1 VEWEN
6 KKMCK
11 LTGTIG
17 SSSLVFT
24 PNTVVDIIT
33 EEPIG
38 NAHIIL
44 TAEKGISTSLSWKSY
59 KEKEKEKG

>member
-1 VEWEN
+1 
-6 KKMCK
+6 MCG

-17 SSSLVFT
+17 STPLIFT
-24 PNTVVDIIT
+24 PNAVVDLIT

-44 TAEKGISTSLSWKSY
+44 TAEKGIPTSLSWKSY
-59 KEKEKEKG
+59 KEKEREKG